1 MQTITKKFFGSVCF
15 MNQERYYLLTG
26 AAGFLG
32 TNICMQLLEQG
43 KKVRALV
50 LPNDKSVK
58 FIPEQVEVVL
68 GDLTQEDTLEP
79 FFTVPEGCSSVVIHC
94 ASMVTVNPNY
104 SEKLMA
110 VNVGGT
116 RNIITRVLAHP
127 ECEKM
132 VYVSSTGAIP
142 EQPHGVKITEVDK
155 FDPCDP
161 KKVVGAYSQS
171 KAKATQMVLD
181 AVKVMGLKA
190 CVVHPSGILG
200 PNDHAVGE
208 TTGTLLQIIRGEM
221 PMGMQGSFNLCDVR
235 DLAAGTIAAV
245 DKGRVGECY
254 ILANKT
260 VTLKEM
266 CDMLHEECNAKQIK
280 FYLPLDLADKIAAGL
295 EKQAEK
301 TGKMPMMTTFSVY
314 NLARNN
320 EFDYSK
326 AQRELGYTTR
336 SYQETIHDEVQW
348 MMAEG
353 LIDGDG
359 VKEDPILMT
368 NEQLREGG
376 CMIDMVRAMEHDP
389 ALPEIDAEQVYRAI
403 EYGVVDT
410 YEKIEDTVVGGYKK
424 IEQGAVSG
432 FQKISDKFVE
442 KFFTKDGETV
452 EEAKERLRRK

>member
-1 MQTITKKFFGSVCF
+1 MID
-15 MNQERYYLLTG
+15 NRYYLLTG

-32 TNICMQLLEQG
+32 SNICAQLLAEG

-58 FIPEQVEVVL
+58 YIPQEVEVVI
-68 GDLTQEDTLEP
+68 GDLTDSDSLEP
-79 FFTVPEGCSSVVIHC
+79 FFSVPEGSKSVMIHC
-94 ASMVTVNPNY
+94 ASMVTADPQY
-104 SEKLMA
+104 SDKLMA

-116 RNIITRVLAHP
+116 RNIITQVLRHP

-142 EQPHGVKITEVDK
+142 ELPHGTKITEVDK

-161 KKVVGAYSQS
+161 AKVVGAYSQS

-181 AVKVMGLKA
+181 AVRVMGLKA

-200 PNDHAVGE
+200 PNDHALGE
-208 TTGTLLQIIRGEM
+208 TTSTVLQIIRGEM

-245 DKGRVGECY
+245 DKGRIGECY
-254 ILANKT
+254 ILANET

-266 CDMLHEECNAKQIK
+266 CDMINAECDSKKIK
-280 FYLPLDLADKIAAGL
+280 FYLPLNLADKIAQGL

-301 TGKMPMMTTFSVY
+301 TGKKPLMTTFSVY

-326 AQRELGYTTR
+326 AKEELGYTTR
-336 SYQETIHDEVQW
+336 AYQDTIRDMVQW
-348 MMAEG
+348 MKEEG
-353 LIDGDG
+353 LIAS
-359 VKEDPILMT
+359 DPTPAQIS
-368 NEQLREGG
+368 NRELRETGA
-376 CMIDMVRAMEHDP
+376 MPHIAKAMEHD
-389 ALPEIDAEQVYRAI
+389 ITDAPGLDPIAAYKAI
-403 EYGVVDT
+403 ETGVVDA
-410 YEKIEDTVVGGYKK
+410 YKNIESGVVGAYRN
-424 IEQGAVSG
+424 IENQ
-432 FQKISDKFVE
+432 FVE
-442 KFFTKDGETV
+442 HFLTRKDETP
-452 EEAKERLRRK
+452 EEAAQRMKKK

>member
-1 MQTITKKFFGSVCF
+1 
-15 MNQERYYLLTG
+15 MNNERYYLLTG

-32 TNICMQLLEQG
+32 TNICMQLLEAG
-43 KKVRALV
+43 CKVRALV

-58 FIPEQVEVVL
+58 YIPEQVEVVL
-68 GDLTQEDTLEP
+68 GDLTDAPSLEP
-79 FFTVPEGCSSVVIHC
+79 FFTVPEGCTSVVIHC

-116 RNIITRVLAHP
+116 RNIITKVLNHP

-142 EQPHGVKITEVDK
+142 EQPHGVKIREVSK
-155 FDPCDP
+155 FTPCDP

-171 KAKATQMVLD
+171 KATATQMVLD
-181 AVKVMGLKA
+181 AVQVMGLKA

-200 PNDHAVGE
+200 PNDHAIGE
-208 TTGTLLQIIRGEM
+208 TTNTLLQIIKGEM

-266 CDMLHEECNAKQIK
+266 CDMLHAECNAKKIK

-301 TGKMPMMTTFSVY
+301 TGKMPLMTTFSVY

-326 AQRELGYTTR
+326 AANELGYTTR
-336 SYQETIHDEVQW
+336 SYEQTIHDEVQW
-348 MMAEG
+348 MIAEG
-353 LIDGDG
+353 LIDGTGVTEKHTEMTDG
-359 VKEDPILMT
+359 QIS
-368 NEQLREGG
+368 EGG
-376 CMIDMVRAMEHDP
+376 YMEDIVKAMEHV
-389 ALPEIDAEQVYRAI
+389 PEINVAEVYQAV
-403 EYGVVDT
+403 EEGVVDT
-410 YEKIEDTVVGGYKK
+410 YEKIEDGVVGGYKK
-424 IEQGAVSG
+424 VENSFVSG
-432 FQKISDKFVE
+432 YKKIEDKFVQ
-442 KFFTKDGETV
+442 KFLARKGETT
-452 EEAKERLRRK
+452 EEAKERLSRK

>member
-1 MQTITKKFFGSVCF
+1 
-15 MNQERYYLLTG
+15 MNNNRYYLLTG

-43 KKVRALV
+43 CKVRALV

-68 GDLTQEDTLEP
+68 GDLTDAPSLEP
-79 FFTVPEGCSSVVIHC
+79 FFTVPEGCTSVVIHC

-116 RNIITRVLAHP
+116 RNIITKVLNHP

-142 EQPHGVKITEVDK
+142 EQPHGTPITEVSK
-155 FDPCDP
+155 FTPCDP

-171 KAKATQMVLD
+171 KATATQMVLD
-181 AVKVMGLKA
+181 AVSVMGLKA

-200 PNDHAVGE
+200 PNDHAIGE
-208 TTGTLLQIIRGEM
+208 TTNTLLQIIKGEM

-266 CDMLHEECNAKQIK
+266 CDMLHAECNAKKIK

-301 TGKMPMMTTFSVY
+301 TGKMPLMTTFSVY

-320 EFDYSK
+320 EFDCTK
-326 AQRELGYTTR
+326 AKIELGYTTR
-336 SYQETIHDEVQW
+336 SYEETIHDEVQW
-348 MMAEG
+348 MIAEG
-353 LIDGDG
+353 LIDGNG
-359 VKEDPILMT
+359 VTEKPVLMT
-368 NEQLREGG
+368 NEQIREGG
-376 CMIDMVRAMEHDP
+376 YMEDMIKAMEHEP
-389 ALPEIDAEQVYRAI
+389 CLPEVDVEKTYKAI
-403 EYGVVDT
+403 EENVVDT
-410 YEKIEDTVVGGYKK
+410 YGKIEDAVTGSYRMV
-424 IEQGAVSG
+424 EQGAVSG
-432 FQKISDKFVE
+432 FRKVSDFFVR
-442 KFFTKDGETV
+442 KFFSRDGETV
-452 EEAKERLRRK
+452 EETRERLSRK

>member
-1 MQTITKKFFGSVCF
+1 
-15 MNQERYYLLTG
+15 MNNNRYYLLTG

-32 TNICMQLLEQG
+32 TNICMQLLEAG
-43 KKVRALV
+43 CKVRALV

-58 FIPEQVEVVL
+58 FIPEQVEVIL
-68 GDLTQEDTLEP
+68 GDLTDAPSLEP
-79 FFTVPEGCSSVVIHC
+79 FFTVPEGCTSVVIHC

-116 RNIITRVLAHP
+116 RNIITKVLNHP

-142 EQPHGVKITEVDK
+142 EQPHGTPITEVSK
-155 FDPCDP
+155 FTPCDP

-171 KAKATQMVLD
+171 KATATQMVLD
-181 AVKVMGLKA
+181 AVNVMGLKA

-200 PNDHAVGE
+200 PNDHAIGE
-208 TTGTLLQIIRGEM
+208 TTNTLLQIIKGEM

-245 DKGRVGECY
+245 DKGRIGECY

-266 CDMLHEECNAKQIK
+266 CDMLHAECNAKKIRL
-280 FYLPLDLADKIAAGL
+280 YLPLDLADKIAAGL

-320 EFDYSK
+320 EFDCTK
-326 AQRELGYTTR
+326 ARTELGYTTR
-336 SYQETIHDEVQW
+336 SYEETIHDEVQW
-348 MMAEG
+348 MIAEG
-353 LIDGDG
+353 LIDGNG
-359 VKEDPILMT
+359 VTEKPVLVT
-368 NEQLREGG
+368 NEQIREGG
-376 CMIDMVRAMEHDP
+376 YMEDIIKAMEHEP
-389 ALPEIDAEQVYRAI
+389 AVPEIDVEQAYRSI
-403 EYGVVDT
+403 ETGVVDT
-410 YEKIEDTVVGGYKK
+410 YEKIENAVVDGYKK
-424 IEQGAVSG
+424 VETGAVSG
-432 FQKISDKFVE
+432 FRRVSDFFVRKLFSRE
-442 KFFTKDGETV
+442 GETV
-452 EEAKERLRRK
+452 EETRKRLSRK

>member
-1 MQTITKKFFGSVCF
+1 
-15 MNQERYYLLTG
+15 MNNNRYYLLTG

-43 KKVRALV
+43 CKVRALV

-58 FIPEQVEVVL
+58 FIPKEVEVVL
-68 GDLTQEDTLEP
+68 GDLTDAPSLEP
-79 FFTVPEGCSSVVIHC
+79 FFTVPEGCTSVVIHC

-116 RNIITRVLAHP
+116 RNIITKVLNHP

-142 EQPHGVKITEVDK
+142 EQPHGTPITEVSK
-155 FDPCDP
+155 FTPCDP

-171 KAKATQMVLD
+171 KATATQMVLD
-181 AVKVMGLKA
+181 AVNVMGLKA

-200 PNDHAVGE
+200 PNDHAIGE
-208 TTGTLLQIIRGEM
+208 TTNTLLQIIKGEM

-245 DKGRVGECY
+245 DKGRIGECY

-266 CDMLHEECNAKQIK
+266 CDMLHAECNAKKIK

-301 TGKMPMMTTFSVY
+301 TGKMPLMTTFSVY

-320 EFDYSK
+320 EFDCTK
-326 AQRELGYTTR
+326 ARTELGYTTR
-336 SYQETIHDEVQW
+336 SYEETIHDEVQW
-348 MMAEG
+348 MIAEG
-353 LIDGDG
+353 LIDGNG
-359 VKEDPILMT
+359 VTVKPTLMT
-368 NEQLREGG
+368 NEQIREGG
-376 CMIDMVRAMEHDP
+376 YMEDIIKAMEHEP
-389 ALPEIDAEQVYRAI
+389 ALPEIDVKEAYEAI
-403 EYGVVDT
+403 E
-410 YEKIEDTVVGGYKK
+410 ESVVGSYKK
-424 IEQGAVSG
+424 IENTVVSGYKKVESGAVNG
-432 FQKISDKFVE
+432 FRKVSD
-442 KFFTKDGETV
+442 FFIRKLFSRKGETV
-452 EEAKERLRRK
+452 EETRKRLSRK

>member
-1 MQTITKKFFGSVCF
+1 
-15 MNQERYYLLTG
+15 MNNRYYLLTG

-32 TNICMQLLEQG
+32 TNICMQLLEAG
-43 KKVRALV
+43 CKVRALV

-58 FIPEQVEVVL
+58 FIPKEVEVVL
-68 GDLTQEDTLEP
+68 GDLTDAASLEP
-79 FFTVPEGCSSVVIHC
+79 FFTVPEGCTSVVIHC

-116 RNIITRVLAHP
+116 RNIITKVLNHP

-142 EQPHGVKITEVDK
+142 EQPHGTPITEVSK
-155 FDPCDP
+155 FTPCDP

-171 KAKATQMVLD
+171 KATATQMVLD
-181 AVKVMGLKA
+181 AVQVMGLKA

-200 PNDHAVGE
+200 PNDHAIGE
-208 TTGTLLQIIRGEM
+208 TTNTLLQIIKGEM

-245 DKGRVGECY
+245 DKGRIGECY

-266 CDMLHEECNAKQIK
+266 CDMLHAECNAKKIK

-301 TGKMPMMTTFSVY
+301 TGKMPLMTTFSVY

-320 EFDYSK
+320 EFDCTK
-326 AQRELGYTTR
+326 AKTELGYTTR
-336 SYQETIHDEVQW
+336 SYEETIHDGVQW
-348 MMAEG
+348 MIAEG
-353 LIDGDG
+353 LIDGTG
-359 VKEDPILMT
+359 VTEKHLGLA

-376 CMIDMVRAMEHDP
+376 FDVKE
-389 ALPEIDAEQVYRAI
+389 VYQTV
-403 EYGVVDT
+403 EDGVVGT
-410 YEKIEDTVVGGYKK
+410 YQKIEDGVVGGYQK
-424 IEQGAVSG
+424 IEDGAVNG
-432 FQKISDKFVE
+432 FRKVSDFFIR
-442 KFFTKDGETV
+442 KFFSRKGETV
-452 EEAKERLRRK
+452 EETRERLSRK

>member
-1 MQTITKKFFGSVCF
+1 
-15 MNQERYYLLTG
+15 MNNNRYYLLTG

-32 TNICMQLLEQG
+32 TNICMQLLEAG
-43 KKVRALV
+43 CKVRALV
-50 LPNDKSVK
+50 LPNDQSVK
-58 FIPEQVEVVL
+58 FIPKEVEVVL
-68 GDLTQEDTLEP
+68 GDLTDAPSLEP
-79 FFTVPEGCSSVVIHC
+79 FFSVPEGCTSVVIHC

-116 RNIITRVLAHP
+116 RNIITKVLNHP

-142 EQPHGVKITEVDK
+142 EQPHGTPITEVSK
-155 FDPCDP
+155 FTPCDP

-171 KAKATQMVLD
+171 KATATQMVLD
-181 AVKVMGLKA
+181 AVNVMGLKA

-200 PNDHAVGE
+200 PNDHAIGE
-208 TTGTLLQIIRGEM
+208 TTNTLLQIIKGEM

-266 CDMLHEECNAKQIK
+266 CDMLHAECNAKKIK

-301 TGKMPMMTTFSVY
+301 TGKMPLMTTFSVY

-320 EFDYSK
+320 EFDCTK
-326 AQRELGYTTR
+326 AKTELGYTTR
-336 SYQETIHDEVQW
+336 SYEETIHDEVQW
-348 MMAEG
+348 MITEG
-353 LIDGDG
+353 LIDGNG
-359 VKEDPILMT
+359 VTEKPTLMT
-368 NEQLREGG
+368 NEQIREGG
-376 CMIDMVRAMEHDP
+376 YMEDIIKAIEHV
-389 ALPEIDAEQVYRAI
+389 PEIDVEKAYKTI
-403 EYGVVDT
+403 EEGVVGT
-410 YEKIEDTVVGGYKK
+410 YGKIEDTVVSGYKK
-424 IEQGAVSG
+424 VEDGAVSG
-432 FQKISDKFVE
+432 FRKVSDFFIR
-442 KFFTKDGETV
+442 KFFSRKGETV
-452 EEAKERLRRK
+452 EETRKRLSRK

>member
-1 MQTITKKFFGSVCF
+1 
-15 MNQERYYLLTG
+15 MNNNRYYLLTG

-32 TNICMQLLEQG
+32 TNICMQLLEAG
-43 KKVRALV
+43 CKVRALV

-68 GDLTQEDTLEP
+68 GDLTDAPSLEP
-79 FFTVPEGCSSVVIHC
+79 FFTVPEGCTSVVIHC

-116 RNIITRVLAHP
+116 RNIITKVLNHP

-142 EQPHGVKITEVDK
+142 EQPHGTPISEVSK
-155 FDPCDP
+155 FTPCDP

-171 KAKATQMVLD
+171 KATATQMVLD
-181 AVKVMGLKA
+181 AVNVMGLKA

-200 PNDHAVGE
+200 PNDHAIGE
-208 TTGTLLQIIRGEM
+208 TTNTLLQIIKGEM

-245 DKGRVGECY
+245 DKGRIGECY
-254 ILANKT
+254 ILASKT

-266 CDMLHEECNAKQIK
+266 CDMLHAECNAKKIK

-295 EKQAEK
+295 ERQAEK
-301 TGKMPMMTTFSVY
+301 TGKMPLMTTFSVY

-320 EFDYSK
+320 EFDCTK
-326 AQRELGYTTR
+326 ARAELGYTTR
-336 SYQETIHDEVQW
+336 SYEETIHDEVQW
-348 MMAEG
+348 MIAEG

-359 VKEDPILMT
+359 VTGKSAEMA
-368 NEQLREGG
+368 NEQIREGG
-376 CMIDMVRAMEHDP
+376 YMEAIDPVEAYKNVE
-389 ALPEIDAEQVYRAI
+389 ETVVGTYR
-403 EYGVVDT
+403 
-410 YEKIEDTVVGGYKK
+410 KIEDGMVSGYKK
-424 IEQGAVSG
+424 VEAGAVNG
-432 FQKISDKFVE
+432 FRKVSD
-442 KFFTKDGETV
+442 FFIRKLFSRKGETV
-452 EEAKERLRRK
+452 EETRERLRRK

>member
-1 MQTITKKFFGSVCF
+1 
-15 MNQERYYLLTG
+15 MNNNRYYLLTG

-43 KKVRALV
+43 CKVRALV

-58 FIPEQVEVVL
+58 FIPSDVEVVL
-68 GDLTQEDTLEP
+68 GDLTDAPSLEP
-79 FFTVPEGCSSVVIHC
+79 FFTVPEGHTSVMIHC

-116 RNIITRVLAHP
+116 RNIITKVLNHP

-142 EQPHGVKITEVDK
+142 EQPHGTPITEVSK
-155 FDPCDP
+155 FTPCDP

-171 KAKATQMVLD
+171 KATATQMVLD
-181 AVKVMGLKA
+181 AVHVMGLKA

-200 PNDHAVGE
+200 PNDHAIGE
-208 TTGTLLQIIRGEM
+208 TTNTLLQIIKGEM
-221 PMGMQGSFNLCDVR
+221 HMGMQGSFNLCDVR

-245 DKGRVGECY
+245 DKGRIGECY

-266 CDMLHEECNAKQIK
+266 CDMLHAECNAKKIK

-301 TGKMPMMTTFSVY
+301 TGKMPLMTTFSVY

-320 EFDYSK
+320 EFDCTK
-326 AQRELGYTTR
+326 AKTELGYTTR
-336 SYQETIHDEVQW
+336 SYEETIHDEVQW
-348 MMAEG
+348 MIAEG
-353 LIDGDG
+353 LIDGTG
-359 VKEDPILMT
+359 VTEKHLSLA

-376 CMIDMVRAMEHDP
+376 FDVKEAYQSVE
-389 ALPEIDAEQVYRAI
+389 AS
-403 EYGVVDT
+403 VVGT
-410 YEKIEDTVVGGYKK
+410 YQKIEDGVVGGYQK
-424 IEQGAVSG
+424 IEDGAVNG
-432 FQKISDKFVE
+432 FRKVSDFFIK
-442 KFFTKDGETV
+442 KFFSRKGETV
-452 EEAKERLRRK
+452 EETRKRLSRK

>member
-1 MQTITKKFFGSVCF
+1 
-15 MNQERYYLLTG
+15 MNDNRYYLLTG

-32 TNICMQLLEQG
+32 TNICMQLLEAG
-43 KKVRALV
+43 CKVRALV

-58 FIPEQVEVVL
+58 FIPKEVEVVL
-68 GDLTQEDTLEP
+68 GDLTDAPSLEP
-79 FFTVPEGCSSVVIHC
+79 FFTVPEGATSVVIHC

-116 RNIITRVLAHP
+116 RNIITKVLNHP

-142 EQPHGVKITEVDK
+142 EQPHGTPITEVSK
-155 FDPCDP
+155 FTPCDP
-161 KKVVGAYSQS
+161 KLVVGAYSQS
-171 KAKATQMVLD
+171 KATATQMVLD
-181 AVKVMGLKA
+181 AVQVMGLKA

-200 PNDHAVGE
+200 PNDHAIGE
-208 TTGTLLQIIRGEM
+208 TTNTLLQIIKGEM

-245 DKGRVGECY
+245 DKGRIGECY

-266 CDMLHEECNAKQIK
+266 CDMLHKECNAKKIK

-301 TGKMPMMTTFSVY
+301 TGKMPLMTTFSVY

-320 EFDYSK
+320 EFDCTK
-326 AQRELGYTTR
+326 ARTELGYITR
-336 SYQETIHDEVQW
+336 SYEETIHDEVQW
-348 MMAEG
+348 MIAEG
-353 LIDGDG
+353 LIDGTG
-359 VKEDPILMT
+359 VTEKHTEMA

-376 CMIDMVRAMEHDP
+376 FDVKEAYQNVETT
-389 ALPEIDAEQVYRAI
+389 
-403 EYGVVDT
+403 VVDT
-410 YEKIEDTVVGGYKK
+410 YQKIEDGVVGGYQK
-424 IEQGAVSG
+424 IEDGAVGG
-432 FQKISDKFVE
+432 FRKVSD
-442 KFFTKDGETV
+442 FFIKTFFSRKGETV
-452 EEAKERLRRK
+452 EETRKRLSRK

>member
-1 MQTITKKFFGSVCF
+1 
-15 MNQERYYLLTG
+15 MNNERYYLLTG

-32 TNICMQLLEQG
+32 TNICMQLLEAG
-43 KKVRALV
+43 CKVRALV

-58 FIPEQVEVVL
+58 YIPEQVEVVL
-68 GDLTQEDTLEP
+68 GDLTDAASLEP
-79 FFTVPEGCSSVVIHC
+79 FFTVPEGCTSVIIHC

-116 RNIITRVLAHP
+116 RNIITKVLNHP

-142 EQPHGVKITEVDK
+142 EEPHGVKIREVNK
-155 FDPCDP
+155 FTPCDP

-171 KAKATQMVLD
+171 KATATQMVLD
-181 AVKVMGLKA
+181 AVAVMGLKA

-200 PNDHAVGE
+200 PNDHAIGE
-208 TTGTLLQIIRGEM
+208 TTGTLLQIIKGEM

-245 DKGRVGECY
+245 DKGRIGECY

-301 TGKMPMMTTFSVY
+301 TGKMPLMTTFSVY

-326 AQRELGYTTR
+326 AETELGYTTR

-348 MMAEG
+348 MIAEG
-353 LIDGDG
+353 LIDGSGVTEKHAEMTDG
-359 VKEDPILMT
+359 QVS
-368 NEQLREGG
+368 EGG
-376 CMIDMVRAMEHDP
+376 YME
-389 ALPEIDAEQVYRAI
+389 EIDPVEAYKAI
-403 EYGVVDT
+403 EETVVET
-410 YEKIEDTVVGGYKK
+410 YEKIEDGVVGGYKK
-424 IEQGAVSG
+424 VENSFVSG
-432 FQKISDKFVE
+432 YKKIEDKFVQ
-442 KFFTKDGETV
+442 KFLARKGETT
-452 EEAKERLRRK
+452 EEAKERLSRK

>member
-1 MQTITKKFFGSVCF
+1 
-15 MNQERYYLLTG
+15 MNNNRYYLLTG

-43 KKVRALV
+43 CKVRALV

-68 GDLTQEDTLEP
+68 GDLTDINSLDA
-79 FFTVPEGCSSVVIHC
+79 FFNVPEGATSVVIHC

-116 RNIITRVLAHP
+116 RNIITKVLNHP

-142 EQPHGVKITEVDK
+142 EQPHGVKIKEVNK

-161 KKVVGAYSQS
+161 KLVVGAYSQS

-181 AVKVMGLKA
+181 AVNVMGLKA

-200 PNDHAVGE
+200 PNDHAIGE
-208 TTGTLLQIIRGEM
+208 TTNTLLQIIKGEM

-245 DKGRVGECY
+245 DKGRIGECY

-266 CDMLHEECNAKQIK
+266 CDMLHAECNAKKIK

-301 TGKMPMMTTFSVY
+301 TGKMPLMTTFSVY

-326 AQRELGYTTR
+326 AENELGYTTR
-336 SYQETIHDEVQW
+336 SYEETIHDEVQW
-348 MMAEG
+348 MIAEG
-353 LIDGDG
+353 LIDGNG
-359 VKEDPILMT
+359 VTEKPTLMT
-368 NEQLREGG
+368 NEQIREGG
-376 CMIDMVRAMEHDP
+376 YMEDIIKATEHEMYI
-389 ALPEIDAEQVYRAI
+389 PEIDVTEAYKNI
-403 EYGVVDT
+403 EEGVVNT
-410 YEKIEDTVVGGYKK
+410 YEKVENAFVSGYKK
-424 IEQGAVSG
+424 VEQSAVKG
-432 FQKISDKFVE
+432 FQKISDKMVE
-442 KFFTKDGETV
+442 KLFSREGETV
-452 EEAKERLRRK
+452 EETKKRLSRK

>member
-1 MQTITKKFFGSVCF
+1 
-15 MNQERYYLLTG
+15 MNNERYYLLTG

-43 KKVRALV
+43 CKVRALV

-58 FIPEQVEVVL
+58 YIPEQVEVVL
-68 GDLTQEDTLEP
+68 GDLTDAASLEP
-79 FFTVPEGCSSVVIHC
+79 FFTVPEGCTSVIIHC

-116 RNIITRVLAHP
+116 RNIITKVLNHP

-142 EQPHGVKITEVDK
+142 EEPHGVKIREVNK
-155 FDPCDP
+155 FTPCDP

-171 KAKATQMVLD
+171 KATATQMVLD
-181 AVKVMGLKA
+181 AVSVMGLKA

-200 PNDHAVGE
+200 PNDHAIGE
-208 TTGTLLQIIRGEM
+208 TTGTLLQIIKGEM

-235 DLAAGTIAAV
+235 DLAAGTIAAI
-245 DKGRVGECY
+245 DKGRIGECY

-260 VTLKEM
+260 VTLKQM

-301 TGKMPMMTTFSVY
+301 TGKMPLMTTFSVY

-326 AQRELGYTTR
+326 AENELGYTTR

-348 MMAEG
+348 MIAEG
-353 LIDGDG
+353 LIDGTGVTEKHAEMTDG
-359 VKEDPILMT
+359 QVS
-368 NEQLREGG
+368 EGG
-376 CMIDMVRAMEHDP
+376 YMETIDPVEA
-389 ALPEIDAEQVYRAI
+389 YKAI
-403 EYGVVDT
+403 EETVVET
-410 YEKIEDTVVGGYKK
+410 YEKIEDGVVGGYKK
-424 IEQGAVSG
+424 VENSFVSG
-432 FQKISDKFVE
+432 YKKIEDKFVQ
-442 KFFTKDGETV
+442 KFLAREGETT
-452 EEAKERLRRK
+452 EEAKERLSRR